1 MTSPS
6 VMTITVTNCGTLR
19 ESSKMQVEAVVVVVV
34 VSDRTIK
41 LAVRETTAVSG
52 CQRHDKGLIRSST
65 SHTELYVQIS
75 GAGNPQIVSI
85 IRGLHLDVLQI
96 NY

>member
-65 SHTELYVQIS
+65 SQTELYVQIS